1 MSTLSKSG
9 IAPLDERLGGIIPN
23 RGYVL
28 TGAPGSGKSIACLEF
43 LNAALDEGGTAA
55 LLTHDDPSDL
65 LDQGSYLGLDLA
77 TPLAEERLVIIRY
90 QLDFARKFA
99 RTADP
104 AVAFAELTRLM
115 GERTPQRIAVDSIS
129 PIVEAGSA
137 SGACVTALLDF
148 LEQLKVTSLLTH
160 PGDLAGR
167 FDRRLEPLTRRAAA
181 IFHLSVARDRT
192 GTLEIQKIR
201 YPVASTMPISF
212 VIRPGVGI
220 VTAGDGLARRA
231 NDIPADTQR
240 KLLVLTQQ
248 NSFPAELL
256 KALRGRFDVAVR
268 ERAESAFAQL
278 AQSSVGAVLLNVRRD
293 SMNDALAL
301 VRQLRLGGSRSPI
314 AFVTEFTLRSHDRAR
329 ALRAGA
335 DDFFVALH
343 PAEFLL
349 RVESLVQRGRSTATV
364 TAEPILATVEGADG
378 SHVLDETTFKSV
390 VQAHADDDALAF
402 FTLLRLE
409 SSVGGPGTTD
419 ALATL
424 AARQIRAEGGDLV
437 GRVDGAVAVLLNSAR
452 RKDVEPFIHR
462 IRDAWRAAAHAELDV
477 TTAAFPSE
485 EAEVRAILE
494 VQRV

>member
-1 MSTLSKSG
+1 MSTLIKSG
-9 IAPLDERLGGIIPN
+9 IGPLDDRLGGIIPN

-28 TGAPGSGKSIACLEF
+28 TGAPGTGKSIACLEF
-43 LNAALDEGGTAA
+43 LHAALDEGGTAA

-65 LDQGSYLGLDLA
+65 LDQGAYLGLDL
-77 TPLAEERLVIIRY
+77 TVPLAEERLVIVRY

-104 AVAFAELTRLM
+104 AVAFAELSRLL
-115 GERTPQRIAVDSIS
+115 GDRTPDRIAVDPIS

-148 LEQLKVTSLLTH
+148 LDERRVTALLTH
-160 PGDLAGR
+160 PADLAGR

-181 IFHLSVARDRT
+181 IFHLSTARDRT
-192 GTLEIQKIR
+192 GTIEIQKIR
-201 YPVASTMPISF
+201 FPVASTMPISF
-212 VIRPGVGI
+212 AIRPGVGI
-220 VTAGDGLARRA
+220 VTAGDGLGRRA

-240 KLLVLTQQ
+240 KLLVLSQQ
-248 NSFPAELL
+248 NAFPAELM

-268 ERAESAFAQL
+268 ERAESVFAQL
-278 AQSSVGAVLLNVRRD
+278 AQSSFGAVLVNVRRD

-301 VRQLRLGGSRSPI
+301 VRELRLGGSRSPI
-314 AFVTEFTLRSHDRAR
+314 AFVTEFTLRSHDRAK

-349 RVESLVQRGRSTATV
+349 RVESLIQRGRSSATV
-364 TAEPILATVEGADG
+364 APEPAIASIQSADG
-378 SHVLDETTFKSV
+378 SRVLDEATFRTV
-390 VQAHADDDALAF
+390 VRTHADDDALAF
-402 FTLLRLE
+402 FTLLRLAP
-409 SSVGGPGTTD
+409 SGGGPGAAD
-419 ALATL
+419 ALAAL
-424 AARQIRAEGGDLV
+424 AGRQIRADGGDLV

-452 RKDVEPFIHR
+452 RKDVDPFIHR
-462 IRDAWRAAAHAELDV
+462 MRDAWRAAARGELDV

-485 EAEVRAILE
+485 ETEVRAILDA
-494 VQRV
+494 QRT